1 MLPVLFEC
9 VVLLAVLCIH
19 DIVAFRV
26 SVCADGFW
34 GMYKHAQKG
43 SKTLSFLHFFTHSW
57 SYLYHSIP
65 FSHWVGL
72 SKTKKFL
79 IFSLQYL
86 LHSLRVN
93 MKLHLLKKLR
103 FSSILIIVKAH
114 QKLMLRKNYINSA
127 VPCNEDHSDCL
138 VLCNTSNELGERSN
152 RKHCNPLLQEC
163 TY

>member
-9 VVLLAVLCIH
+9 AALLAVLCIC

-26 SVCADGFW
+26 SVCADVFW

-43 SKTLSFLHFFTHSW
+43 SETFSLLHFFTHSW
-57 SYLYHSIP
+57 SYLYHSIS

-103 FSSILIIVKAH
+103 FSSILIIVQSSLETYARK
-114 QKLMLRKNYINSA
+114 KL
-127 VPCNEDHSDCL
+127 H
-138 VLCNTSNELGERSN
+138 
-152 RKHCNPLLQEC
+152 
-163 TY
+163 